1 MHRFAL
7 LITIALIL
15 AACSPTPE
23 QIAGPVSSTLA
34 AIPTATPYP
43 TYTQFPTQTPYPTA
57 TNQPTIMVTKIIVQ
71 TPTPRGMDDEC
82 KPIEKM
88 DYTDNSKVA
97 LMLQAYVA
105 DLPGVKTVSYVIPEK
120 LYSNSLSQLYYVTYV
135 AKDDGKV
142 YSKRYIAY
150 MRELGWRNG
159 VFSIDG
165 QCWVHGPR

>member
-7 LITIALIL
+7 IITIALIL
-15 AACSPTPE
+15 TSCSPTPE

-34 AIPTATPYP
+34 AIPTATLYP
-43 TYTQFPTQTPYPTA
+43 TYTPLPTQTPYPTA
-57 TNQPTIMVTKIIVQ
+57 TTQPTVLATKIVVQ
-71 TPTPRGMDDEC
+71 TPTPRGVNDVC
-82 KPIEKM
+82 KSMEKM
-88 DYTDNSKVA
+88 DYTDNSKVT

-120 LYSNSLSQLYYVTYV
+120 LYDNSLSQIYYVTYV
-135 AKDDGKV
+135 SEDDGSV

-150 MRELGWRNG
+150 MKEFGWRNG